1 MIKLSDILELHTRP
15 EAEVTSDTD
24 FKPDTE
30 HDKERGMFGSEGI
43 ENEGHAVSMAQ
54 SSLDDIIK
62 NATELKSKLG
72 ENERNIPAWI
82 SDHISQSQNFISQ
95 ANTHFHEETDELDE
109 GEYCPECLMEVLKG
123 LHEGQL
129 GEAKYHGRKVPLGK
143 IMRGDTKK
151 FKVFVR
157 DPKSG
162 NIKKVNFGH
171 GGTSAKRRG
180 EKTMRIKK
188 SIPSRR
194 KSFRARHHCENPGPR
209 TKARYW
215 ACRTW

>member
-1 MIKLSDILELHTRP
+1 MDPTGCGGWDHARP
-15 EAEVTSDTD
+15 
-24 FKPDTE
+24 
-30 HDKERGMFGSEGI
+30 
-43 ENEGHAVSMAQ
+43 
-54 SSLDDIIK
+54 L
-62 NATELKSKLG
+62 
-72 ENERNIPAWI
+72 PAWL
-82 SDHISQSQNFISQ
+82 SAPLSPSPPFLRP
-95 ANTHFHEETDELDE
+95 APTHFHAAPDELDE

-123 LHEGQL
+123 LHESQL
-129 GEAKYHGRKVPLGK
+129 GEAEYHGRKVPLGK